1 MGVEPTRTYNCP
13 SDFESDASASSA
25 TPAKFIILLYILIQ
39 YGRDFNQMLTDA
51 FILGIVQG
59 IAEWLP
65 ISSSGHLVLAQH
77 FFNLE
82 GGISFDVFLHLSSL
96 TVIVIFFR
104 NDILHVAKALI
115 TSDTK
120 SYEFK
125 FAIYVVSASVVTVIV
140 GLILKNW
147 ESLLTNLNVVGL
159 SFLFTTVLLFLSRRE
174 TYEKLD
180 LKKAIFVGF
189 MQGVALLPGVSR
201 SGSTIAG
208 AKIVGVNDK
217 DAFRFSFLILL
228 PAIVGAIILKFEKI
242 ALLPPRFLLVGFST
256 SLVLSFISL
265 TLLKKVVLKNR
276 LHYFGYYCLFLSILT
291 FSLSLLQF

>member
-1 MGVEPTRTYNCP
+1 
-13 SDFESDASASSA
+13 
-25 TPAKFIILLYILIQ
+25 
-39 YGRDFNQMLTDA
+39 MLTDA